1 MDGHTELTALWHRL
15 SKAVQESIL
24 TLAYASVE
32 PATRCKADYLSV
44 CQVAAKMGKRPATI
58 RKWIATRE
66 LKAVNLGTKLRPRMK
81 VRPVWIED
89 FERSRM
95 PQEPTAVCRRKI
107 AKPAV
112 EYV

>member
-1 MDGHTELTALWHRL
+1 M
-15 SKAVQESIL
+15 S
-24 TLAYASVE
+24 
-32 PATRCKADYLSV
+32 DYLTP
-44 CQVAAKMGKRPATI
+44 CEVAAKLGKRVSTV

-66 LKAVNLGTKLRPRMK
+66 LKAVNLGTKLRPRMR

-95 PQEPTAVCRRKI
+95 PQDAMPVSRRKI
-107 AKPAV
+107 GKPAV